1 MQTAQRQ
8 LTAEAAAAA
17 PPGRRRVLIVSASMG
32 AGHDGA
38 ARELKGR
45 LEALGDDVGI
55 VDFLEL
61 PYLRFGA
68 FMRWSYEAQL
78 RLVPWSYELM
88 YRMWYLVPCMWYPL
102 AWFDTFV
109 SRRRLRKTIDAMDPD
124 VVVSTYPLASLV
136 LGNLRRKKWLR
147 VPAIT
152 YVTDFGVHP
161 LWTHPG
167 IDLTLTVS
175 PRSAVVARERTG
187 RPVEAPGPLVSA
199 RFRAELPDRATAR
212 AKFGLGDDER
222 VALVVAGSWGVGDV
236 VRTVEVLASSDRFH
250 VVTVCGR
257 DDKLRARLD
266 AARLGTVIGWT
277 DDMPTLMAACDALVE
292 NAGGLSCMEA
302 YAARLPVVSFLPI
315 AGHGR
320 ENAQWMSEYGSNRY
334 AQTDDELFAA
344 LEELTVP
351 GGARDR
357 QIARARALFAGDAA
371 RAIDGAARRGT
382 ERPVV
387 VPVKVPHI
395 RRRVTGA
402 TAAAIMVYG
411 GLTLGAQ
418 AVAGFGVGV
427 AVAPKDAHDHVYLG
441 VRLAADDLADPAVI
455 DQMRTMDVTAIVDAH
470 TAQSAPGGLRELAE
484 AGVDIGNGGWGS
496 GHGASL
502 RWRRAQ
508 ADVAKSAVVLRREAG
523 VQPTEFAP
531 GRRFDAF
538 DQLWCRR
545 RHQRLVAAND
555 VFDPD
560 TLPVELHGRRVY
572 VLEGRDHDP
581 AALVAALDRLDQRL
595 DAEGLRPAP
604 LAELT

>member
-1 MQTAQRQ
+1 
-8 LTAEAAAAA
+8 
-17 PPGRRRVLIVSASMG
+17 MG

-38 ARELKGR
+38 ARELKSR
-45 LEALGDDVGI
+45 LEALDDEVRI

-78 RLVPWSYELM
+78 RLLPWSYELM
-88 YRMWYLVPCMWYPL
+88 YRMWYLAPFMWYPL
-102 AWFDTFV
+102 VWFDTFI
-109 SRRRLRKTIDAMDPD
+109 SRRRLRKAIQAMDPD

-136 LGNLRRKKWLR
+136 LGNLRKKKWLR

-175 PRSAVVARERTG
+175 PPSAVVARERTG
-187 RPVEAPGPLVSA
+187 RRAEAPGPLVSA
-199 RFRAELPDRATAR
+199 RFRTDLPDRRSAR
-212 AKFGLGDDER
+212 ARFGLRDDER
-222 VALVVAGSWGVGDV
+222 AVLVVAGSWGVGDV
-236 VRTVEVLASSDRFH
+236 IKTVEVLASSGRFH

-257 DDKLRARLD
+257 DEKLRNRLEGRD
-266 AARLGTVIGWT
+266 LGTVIGWT
-277 DDMPTLMAACDALVE
+277 DEMPALMAACDALVE

-320 ENAQWMSEYGSNRY
+320 ENAQWMNDYGSNRY
-334 AQTDDELFAA
+334 AQTDEELFAA
-344 LEELTVP
+344 LDELTVP

-357 QIARARALFAGDAA
+357 QVARARALFAGDAA
-371 RAIDGAARRGT
+371 RTIDTAARRSA
-382 ERPVV
+382 EVPVV
-387 VPVKVPHI
+387 VPFKVPHV
-395 RRRVTGA
+395 RRRVAGA
-402 TAAAIMVYG
+402 TAAAIMAYG

-427 AVAPKDAHDHVYLG
+427 ARAPKDAPDQVYVG
-441 VRLAADDLADPAVI
+441 VRLASADLADPAVI
-455 DQMRTMDVTAIVDAH
+455 DQLRAMDVTAIVDAH
-470 TAQSAPGGLRELAE
+470 TALADSGGVRELAD
-484 AGVDIGNGGWGS
+484 AGVDIGNGGWGP
-496 GHGASL
+496 GHGATL

-508 ADVAKSAVVLRREAG
+508 ADVAKSAEVLRREAG
-523 VQPTEFAP
+523 VRPHEFAP

-538 DQLWCRR
+538 DQIWSRR
-545 RHQRLVAAND
+545 RHQRLIAAND
-555 VFDPD
+555 VFAPGA
-560 TLPVELHGRRVY
+560 LPGELKGRRVY
-572 VLEGRDHDP
+572 VLEGRGHDP

-595 DAEGLRPAP
+595 QQVGLHPAP

>member
-1 MQTAQRQ
+1 
-8 LTAEAAAAA
+8 
-17 PPGRRRVLIVSASMG
+17 MG

-38 ARELKGR
+38 ARELQGR
-45 LEALGDDVGI
+45 LESMGDEVRI
-55 VDFLEL
+55 IDFLEL

-88 YRMWYLVPCMWYPL
+88 YRMWYLAPFMWYPL
-102 AWFDTFV
+102 VWFDTFI
-109 SRRRLRKTIDAMDPD
+109 SRRRLRQAIEAMDPD

-136 LGNLRRKKWLR
+136 LGNLRKKNWLR

-175 PRSAVVARERTG
+175 PPSAVVARERTG
-187 RPVEAPGPLVSA
+187 RPAEAPGPLVSE
-199 RFRAELPDRATAR
+199 RFRADLPDRATAR
-212 AKFGLGDDER
+212 AAFDLGDDER
-222 VALVVAGSWGVGDV
+222 VVLVVAGSWGVGEV

-257 DDKLRARLD
+257 DEKLRARLE
-266 AARLGTVIGWT
+266 AAELGTVIGWT
-277 DDMPTLMAACDALVE
+277 DAMPTLMAACDALVE

-320 ENAQWMSEYGSNRY
+320 ENAQWMNDYGSNRY
-334 AQTDDELFAA
+334 AQTNEELFAA

-371 RAIDGAARRGT
+371 RTIDAAARRSA
-382 ERPVV
+382 EVPVV
-387 VPVKVPHI
+387 VPFKVPHA
-395 RRRVTGA
+395 RRRVAGA
-402 TAAAIMVYG
+402 TAAAIIAYG

-427 AVAPKDAHDHVYLG
+427 ARAPKNAPDQVYLG

-455 DQMRTMDVTAIVDAH
+455 DQLRAMDVTAIVDAH
-470 TAQSAPGGLRELAE
+470 TARTAPGRLRELAE
-484 AGVDIGNGGWGS
+484 AGVDIGNGGWGP
-496 GHGASL
+496 GHGATL

-508 ADVAKSAVVLRREAG
+508 ADVAKSAEVLRREAG
-523 VQPTEFAP
+523 VVPSEFAP

-545 RHQRLVAAND
+545 RHQRMVAAND
-555 VFDPD
+555 EFDPD
-560 TLPVELHGRRVY
+560 TLPAELRGRRVY

-581 AALVAALDRLDQRL
+581 ADLVAALERLDERL
-595 DAEGLRPAP
+595 ESDGLRPTP